1 MDTSSN
7 TLKQLLSKLFFI
19 ENQQVDFPSAYCDA
33 FTQMEVEGGFPVFSS
48 QNGIP
53 DFLIVLQGKIHVVSN
68 TTEFTIEGGEYFWK
82 EEYKDFNIDANSFV
96 CAESARIACIYAPT
110 AAESKQNCANMAPL
124 VLGFIGL
131 GLNNLKQRQLITSQ
145 ELQIEVQKKRINDQ
159 VSSRKKY
166 MGILGHDLR
175 SPVASMITLSEIML
189 DDYAELSPIELKSM
203 IQDLSGLAKIHHKM
217 LENLIFWTRL
227 QNDQISFD
235 KELLVCRDFM
245 NKAWEMAK
253 ADYPLKDITF
263 LNTISSS
270 KKIYADANMLLVL
283 LKQVLTNAIKFSF
296 SQTQVIAQHCE
307 TSDSQMIQIIDK
319 GLGIK
324 NDKVEVLFDPEKHN
338 STYGT
343 ENEMGTGVGL
353 LLCNDI
359 AQRHRWV
366 LEVNSELGK
375 GTTVS
380 LIIPNDK
387 LV

>member
-7 TLKQLLSKLFFI
+7 SLKQLLSTLFSV

-33 FTQMEVEGGFPVFSS
+33 FTHIEVEGGSPVFSLLD
-48 QNGIP
+48 GIP
-53 DFLIVLQGKIHVVSN
+53 DFLIVLRGKIHCVSN
-68 TTEFTIEGGEYFWK
+68 TTEFAFEQGEYFWK
-82 EEYKDFNIDANSFV
+82 EEYKEFNIDTNSFV
-96 CAESARIACIYAPT
+96 CAESAHIACIYPPKASD
-110 AAESKQNCANMAPL
+110 SKHNCANIVPL
-124 VLGFIGL
+124 VLDFIRIGIH
-131 GLNNLKQRQLITSQ
+131 NLKQSQLISNQ
-145 ELQIEVQKKRINDQ
+145 ELQIEVQKKRINDL

-175 SPVASMITLSEIML
+175 SPVASMITLSEIMI
-189 DDYAELSPIELKSM
+189 DDFEEISPIEMKSM

-227 QNDQISFD
+227 QNGLISFD
-235 KELLVCRDFM
+235 KEWLVYSDFM
-245 NKAWEMAK
+245 TKAWEMAK
-253 ADYPLKDITF
+253 ADHPLKDIKF
-263 LNTISSS
+263 INTIPPN
-270 KKIYADANMLLVL
+270 KKLYADANMLLVL
-283 LKQVLTNAIKFSF
+283 LKQVLSNSIKFSYNQ
-296 SQTQVIAQHCE
+296 SQVIAQHSE
-307 TSDSQMIQIIDK
+307 TDQNQTIQIIDQ

-359 AQRHRWV
+359 AKKHQWI
-366 LEVNSELGK
+366 LNVNSEPGQ

-380 LIIPNDK
+380 LIMPKNTQS
-387 LV
+387 